1 VAEVEYR
8 TVTKRYPNDV
18 VALREFDLLVADGE
32 FVILVGP
39 SGCGKSTALRLL
51 AGLDKPTSGDVLL
64 GGSVVTR
71 QGPGERDIA
80 MVFQNYALYPHMS
93 VYKNLA
99 YGLRQRKTP
108 RPEIDRRVHEMSEIL
123 GITELLDRKPA
134 QLSGGQR
141 QRVAMGRALVREP
154 QAFLLDEP
162 LSNLDAKLRGQVR
175 AELKRI
181 HHRLGITSIYV
192 THDQVEAMT
201 LADRICV
208 MNQGEVQQLGSPQEV
223 YDHPANIFVAGFMGS
238 PAMNLVPAT
247 VADGQVLLGGYPLG
261 VAPRGHP
268 DVVVGI
274 RPESLRIRSERS
286 PGIQVTVDFHEPL
299 GSHALVHCVVD
310 DADRGHGSVDVVRDT
325 SAGIVVQTGPDL
337 KPRPGERLSLTA
349 DPQHIYLFDGVTG
362 VGLTDAGRESV
373 AESRVE
379 APQ

>member
-8 TVTKRYPNDV
+8 KVTKRYPNGV
-18 VALREFDLLVADGE
+18 VALKEFDLLVADGE

-51 AGLDKPTSGDVLL
+51 AGLDKPTSGDIRV
-64 GGSVVTR
+64 GGEVVTK

-93 VYKNLA
+93 VRKNLA

-108 RPEIDRRVHEMSEIL
+108 KPEIDRRVHEISDVL

-181 HHRLGITSIYV
+181 HQRLGITSVYV

-223 YDHPANIFVAGFMGS
+223 YDRPANVFVAGFMGS

-247 VADGQVLLGGYPLG
+247 VVGGRAVLGGHPLRS
-261 VAPRGHP
+261 APRGSG

-274 RPESLRIRSERS
+274 RPECLHIAPTGQ

-299 GSHALVHCVVD
+299 GSHALVHCVVGD
-310 DADRGHGSVDVVRDT
+310 DSVGVVEDSR
-325 SAGIVVQTGPDL
+325 SGVVVQAEPDIS
-337 KPRPGERLSLTA
+337 PRPGERLTLTA
-349 DPQHIYLFDGVTG
+349 APKHVYLFDAATG
-362 VGLTDAGRESV
+362 VALADEERERVIASR
-373 AESRVE
+373 AETT
-379 APQ
+379 Q

>member
-8 TVTKRYPNDV
+8 KITKRYPNGV
-18 VALREFDLLVADGE
+18 VALKEFDLTAADGE
-32 FVILVGP
+32 FVVLVGP

-51 AGLDKPTSGDVLL
+51 AGLDKPSSGEIYI
-64 GGSVVTR
+64 GGTPVTR
-71 QGPGERDIA
+71 HGPGERDIA
-80 MVFQNYALYPHMS
+80 MVFQKYALYPHMS

-108 RPEIDRRVHEMSEIL
+108 RDEIQRRVREVSDIL
-123 GITELLDRKPA
+123 GIGELLDRRPA

-175 AELKRI
+175 AELKRL
-181 HHRLGITSIYV
+181 HQRLGITSIYV

-208 MNQGEVQQLGSPQEV
+208 MNSGALQQVGTPQEV
-223 YDHPANIFVAGFMGS
+223 YEHPANVFVAGFIGS

-247 VADGQVLLGGYPLG
+247 VADGQVQLAGHS
-261 VAPRGHP
+261 VARAPQGAT

-274 RPESLRIRSERS
+274 RPEDLDVQEDGR
-286 PGIQVTVDFHEPL
+286 PGIPVTVDFHEPL
-299 GSHALVHCVVD
+299 GSHVLVHARLGDASVPIVD
-310 DADRGHGSVDVVRDT
+310 DQ
-325 SAGIVVQTGPDL
+325 AGIVVQ
-337 KPRPGERLSLTA
+337 A
-349 DPQHIYLFDGVTG
+349 DPHVRPASGRRLTLAAEPKHIYLFDATTG
-362 VGLTDAGRESV
+362 AALKHDGRAQVV
-373 AESRVE
+373 AS
-379 APQ
+379 

>member
-1 VAEVEYR
+1 MAEVEYR
-8 TVTKRYPNDV
+8 SVTKRYPNDV
-18 VALREFDLLVADGE
+18 VALKEFDLLVADGE

-51 AGLDKPTSGDVLL
+51 AGLDKPTSGEILV
-64 GGSVVTR
+64 GGEPVTR

-108 RPEIDRRVHEMSEIL
+108 KHEIDRRVQEIGGIL

-201 LADRICV
+201 LGDRICV
-208 MNQGEVQQLGSPQEV
+208 MSQGEVQQLGSPQEV
-223 YDHPANIFVAGFMGS
+223 YEHPANMFVAGFMGS

-247 VADGQVLLGGYPLG
+247 VSGGQVVLGGQAL
-261 VAPRGHP
+261 APAPAGHP
-268 DVVVGI
+268 EVVVGI
-274 RPESLRIRSERS
+274 RPECLHVAAAGG
-286 PGIQVTVDFHEPL
+286 PGISVTVDFHEPL
-299 GSHALVHCVVD
+299 GSHVLVHCLVGHDEVGVVEHT
-310 DADRGHGSVDVVRDT
+310 AGSV
-325 SAGIVVQTGPDL
+325 VVQAGPEV
-337 KPRPGERLSLTA
+337 KPQPGERLTLTA
-349 DPQHIYLFDGVTG
+349 DPRHVYLFDAASGATLG
-362 VGLTDAGRESV
+362 DPGRE
-373 AESRVE
+373 RVTVSGVE
-379 APQ
+379 QAQ